1 MDKYEFTIKMDEIK
15 KLVAREEYSNA
26 AVIADSIDWQKVK
39 NTRQLVICAD
49 VYHET
54 GQIAKEKEVLS
65 IAYEKM
71 PMGRQLAYRLCL
83 ASIALED
90 FEDAEE
96 YYEDFVELAPSDT
109 AQYLLKYQLLKAE
122 RAEKEELIE
131 VLETFIEDDLEEEWA
146 AELAE
151 LYLETNQREK
161 CIELCDEVMLW
172 FREGPYVKKVAE
184 IKQTIAP
191 LTKSQQTMY
200 DDIISAETKAYE
212 KARQDTFKVT
222 LPVTEEELFRTVEF
236 QKELAKDLESI
247 LDEPETPDS
256 AQEEADEAESEEA
269 ASEPSEE
276 TASEPSEETVPE
288 PSEETVSEPTGEAV
302 LSEEEV
308 TAPEPEE
315 VVAAVPEETVSDDDT
330 AEEKMEEPEE
340 APAAAEPEDRLIEL
354 TTANLPLDE
363 IDAILTDLS
372 SDLDTLFATDEDISS
387 EEENQGAAE
396 EDLTAD
402 EEAADDN
409 LYDSYKAEEEGQ
421 EEKYYLS
428 DEYKDVFRRYLRMN
442 GVENQIATAMKN
454 VVMNPNSEGSSAY
467 NNIVITGEAKSGKTS
482 LALEMFKVINAE
494 RGKED
499 RKAAKINSSAINRRG
514 LQVSM
519 PKLLGMDLIIADAG
533 SLSKESVVE
542 MMDILRRYTAEMIV
556 VLMDSRRAI
565 EHLFTNYPLLEEMF
579 SNVVNL
585 QEYDINEWVIVAREY
600 AKKKGYFVDDMGT
613 LALYAKI
620 DGLYGLN
627 RGIEL
632 KDIETIVDD
641 AIVRNSKFSVSGV
654 FRKKTRAGGL
664 KILREVDFK

>member
-15 KLVAREEYSNA
+15 KLVAREEYLNA
-26 AVIADSIDWQKVK
+26 AVIADTIDWIKVK

-54 GQIAKEKEVLS
+54 GQIAKEKEILS

-83 ASIALED
+83 ASITLED

-122 RAEKEELIE
+122 HAEKEELIE

-151 LYLETNQREK
+151 LYLETNQTEK

-172 FREGPYVKKVAE
+172 FREGVYVKKVAE

-191 LTKSQQTMY
+191 LTKSQQALY
-200 DDIISAETKAYE
+200 DDIIGAESEAYE
-212 KARQDTFKVT
+212 EAQKEAFQVK
-222 LPVTEEELFRTVEF
+222 LPVTEEELFRTVDL
-236 QKELAKDLESI
+236 QKQLAKDLESI
-247 LDEPETPDS
+247 LDESLEGQTDGDVTS
-256 AQEEADEAESEEA
+256 VKL
-269 ASEPSEE
+269 
-276 TASEPSEETVPE
+276 ETVKTEEQESSLAEDTKEQTSAKVPE
-288 PSEETVSEPTGEAV
+288 VV
-302 LSEEEV
+302 
-308 TAPEPEE
+308 APVPEE
-315 VVAAVPEETVSDDDT
+315 VVVTEQETISESGDESEQ
-330 AEEKMEEPEE
+330 ASEQS
-340 APAAAEPEDRLIEL
+340 ADRLIEL
-354 TTANLPLDE
+354 TTTNLPVEE
-363 IDAILTDLS
+363 IDAILSDLS
-372 SDLDTLFATDEDISS
+372 SDLDTLFTEFKEESS
-387 EEENQGAAE
+387 GDASGEEVS
-396 EDLTAD
+396 
-402 EEAADDN
+402 ADDGKSDN
-409 LYDSYKAEEEGQ
+409 SLYDSYKAEEEQQ

-442 GVENQIATAMKN
+442 GVENQIAMAMKN
-454 VVMNPNSEGSSAY
+454 VVMNPNADGSSAY

-482 LALEMFKVINAE
+482 LALEMFKVINTE
-494 RGKED
+494 RGKTG

-519 PKLLGMDLIIADAG
+519 PKLLGMDLIISDAG
-533 SLSKESVVE
+533 SLNRERVME
-542 MMDILRRYTAEMIV
+542 MMDILRKYTAEMVV
-556 VLMDSRRAI
+556 VLMDSKRAI
-565 EHLFTNYPLLEEMF
+565 DHLFANYPLLEEMF
-579 SNVVNL
+579 SNSVNL
-585 QEYDINEWVIVAREY
+585 HEYDINEWVIVAREY

-632 KDIETIVDD
+632 KDIEAIVDD
-641 AIVRNSKFSVSGV
+641 AIVRNSKFSISRM
-654 FRKKTRAGGL
+654 FQKKTRAGGYR
-664 KILREVDFK
+664 ILHEVDFK